1 MKDIVVGL
9 LVMIQKLLNSPFFWI
24 WVILETILHSKPEIL
39 TQIFNNID
47 GIKTLFDSL
56 AKAAEVLVGVYIG
69 RQFNKDN
76 K

>member
-1 MKDIVVGL
+1 MKDV
-9 LVMIQKLLNSPFFWI
+9 LVAILVLIQKLLNIPLFWI
-24 WVILETILHSKPEIL
+24 WIILETILHSRPEIL

-47 GIKTLFDSL
+47 GIKTIFDSL

-69 RQFNKDN
+69 RQFNKD